1 MAASD
6 KPLRDQN
13 YLDMVFAISSIA
25 LLVSALMMF
34 AQDYFRE
41 WKPEQR
47 VFREVEAKLAQ
58 RTALAGIPS
67 DDELDAAEDA
77 VQEARKVHQA
87 KQPKIAEWRQ
97 QLAALA
103 PSREK

>member
-13 YLDMVFAISSIA
+13 KLDMVFAISSIA
-25 LLVSALMMF
+25 MLVSALLMF

-47 VFREVEAKLAQ
+47 LFREVEAKLAQ
-58 RTALAGIPS
+58 RLLLDAIPS
-67 DDELDAAEDA
+67 DDDLAAAEEA
-77 VQEARKVHQA
+77 VTQARQA
-87 KQPKIAEWRQ
+87 HATQQCPIAAWHKELAVPQP
-97 QLAALA
+97 
-103 PSREK
+103 

>member
-13 YLDMVFAISSIA
+13 TLDIVFAISSIA
-25 LLVSALMMF
+25 MLVSSLMMF

-47 VFREVEAKLAQ
+47 LFREVESRLAQ
-58 RTALAGIPS
+58 RLLLEGIPS
-67 DDELDAAEDA
+67 EEDLSEAEEK
-77 VQEARKVHQA
+77 VTEAKQAHAA
-87 KQPKIAEWRQ
+87 KQPETVELKK
-97 QLAALA
+97 QLGV
-103 PSREK
+103 

>member
-13 YLDMVFAISSIA
+13 KLDMVFAISSIA
-25 LLVSALMMF
+25 MLVSALLMF

-47 VFREVEAKLAQ
+47 LFREVEAKLAP
-58 RTALAGIPS
+58 RLLLDAIPS
-67 DDELDAAEDA
+67 EDELAAAEEA
-77 VQEARKVHQA
+77 VTEARKAHA
-87 KQPKIAEWRQ
+87 TKQSQIADWKKE
-97 QLAALA
+97 LAVLE
-103 PSREK
+103 P